1 MPKLVLLADDNA
13 DNILLIRRMLKRSGL
28 DIEII
33 DVQSGREVLKL
44 AIERM
49 PEVIL
54 LDMKMPDMDGYEAA
68 SMLKSSD
75 ATKHIPVIAVTAQA
89 MIGDKEK
96 AFQAGCNE
104 YLTKPVDSALLIDT
118 LKKYLSRPERFRDG
132 ILWSEE

>member
-13 DNILLIRRMLKRSGL
+13 DNILLIKRILKRSGL

>member
-13 DNILLIRRMLKRSGL
+13 DNILLIKRILKRSGL

-118 LKKYLSRPERFRDG
+118 LKKYLSRTERFRDG